1 MLIVHTFGLWRL
13 QLSIVTGKQTER
25 SNMTKNLRLERFS
38 VWVCWVG
45 LFLSCYLCHR
55 VLRSSSVLPKNLYRD
70 FLLFLTVGKATAAPC
85 STGSP
90 SVTVSL
96 NTVRWKCLLLCFYIS
111 SVHTSAV
118 SVISRQFKTEIMLQ
132 HRGRCP
138 PSGHILFINICSD
151 CCLLC
156 LELCIV
162 CWGFF
167 FYLCSKEMEA
177 LAWDSHTWVW
187 ITREWI
193 SEFQLWIQ
201 ALPHRV

>member
-1 MLIVHTFGLWRL
+1 MSGSAEWDY
-13 QLSIVTGKQTER
+13 
-25 SNMTKNLRLERFS
+25 FS
-38 VWVCWVG
+38 
-45 LFLSCYLCHR
+45 SCYLCHR
-55 VLRSSSVLPKNLYRD
+55 VLRSSSVFFKNLYRD

-96 NTVRWKCLLLCFYIS
+96 NTVRWKCLLLFFYIS
-111 SVHTSAV
+111 SVRTSAV
-118 SVISRQFKTEIMLQ
+118 SVVSRRFKTEIMLQ
-132 HRGRCP
+132 HRKMT
-138 PSGHILFINICSD
+138 SIWSHIVHQHMQWLLS
-151 CCLLC
+151 LC

-167 FYLCSKEMEA
+167 LNLCSKETEV

-187 ITREWI
+187 IAREWI